1 MSLRQ
6 QNATCRDTA
15 HAKTMSQLLCGSLAA
30 LVLIDIE
37 GEIDGAFAF
46 AQLAELVS
54 VELCPQ
60 RAGHIEEAR
69 LA

>member
-1 MSLRQ
+1 MPIRQ
-6 QNATCRDTA
+6 QNATCRDTVLG
-15 HAKTMSQLLCGSLAA
+15 KTMSQLLGSPLAA

-54 VELCPQ
+54 VELCRERPH
-60 RAGHIEEAR
+60 RER
-69 LA
+69 S